1 MVFLLFKRLS
11 CFLFLMLC
19 TYTAISQ
26 TSERSAFRQVVQ
38 IAGVV
43 LDDENLQPI
52 PYVNISVRGT
62 YRGASADANGF
73 FTLVTLAGDLLEF
86 SSIGFRSVIVKIPD
100 SIESDRYTVYQS
112 LQKDTLELPLTVI
125 YPWPTREKFR
135 EAFLNLNVPDDDFEI
150 ARKNVI
156 LSDLRDRARYSRMDA
171 GMNYKHFIQ
180 QRTDRL
186 YYAGQQQPNNLLNP
200 FAWAQFLRIWN
211 AQKDERRRQRVR
223 DWDSYEP

>member
-1 MVFLLFKRLS
+1 
-11 CFLFLMLC
+11 MLC